1 MHAFDA
7 NGSVVIVFDAYGIT
21 TIDLDT
27 DKVRMEKATSGT
39 WFTAAGGTGLFHN
52 ERSNSRV
59 ARTIPQLE
67 QARVSKG
74 YDLKYQR
81 PAMLS
86 DGKRALRGEKEE
98 LKLYDVI
105 SGKESKPDFGTPK
118 KLKPFSLGPKLDPY
132 INEYESETFVGS
144 DDSFAVLTGDGTL
157 RGGRVGKKGVIEK
170 PWTVKCG
177 FSQGVLRARPHQSGT
192 FISAWHPAL
201 NKAFCAL
208 ITADGVSTREV
219 DSVSPV
225 VFSGTH
231 VVYQPSSANVMREPF
246 RHPTPSP
253 QGALDGSNGEAFA
266 IPGEAHGSG
275 ELMSEGET
283 VLFVTPDRE
292 SVLELNGQ
300 HRSFDRRLGDTTRAD
315 RPAFRDLLARFNSLA
330 RVANQVVFLKCIHM
344 PQYGRGVRP
353 HYDFGHGDF
362 GFLRLAVS
370 SWVVSTLRT
379 ERNGAW
385 SLGSYSNPQYLR
397 PIDAKELERDFA
409 AIDAVENFDF
419 LSSLSFLETPL
430 HECWGG
436 SFSDE
441 KKVKPKPAMVKDAEH
456 LLLCAV
462 IEQLGSKKRVELSKN
477 VAKWKKQKLT
487 PASFIKALDPLSEN
501 EAWNESQTA
510 VAWLVLD
517 YFQEDVVDVFIDWFA
532 LRPSGMV
539 QNNSHIVGDAA
550 KRMMKQWPATKKPF
564 LAALEKA
571 AKSAKEDVKG
581 YLDNFRQNL

>member
-7 NGSVVIVFDAYGIT
+7 NGTVVILFDAYGIS
-21 TIDLDT
+21 TIELST
-27 DKVRMEKATSGT
+27 GKVRMEKATSGS
-39 WFTAAGGTGLFHN
+39 WFTAAGGTGLFHS
-52 ERSNSRV
+52 ERNNSRV
-59 ARTIPQLE
+59 ARTVPKLE
-67 QARVSKG
+67 QARVNKS

-86 DGKRALRGEKEE
+86 DGKRALRGEREE
-98 LKLYDVI
+98 LKLYDVV
-105 SGKESKPDFGTPK
+105 SGKESKPTFGTPA

-132 INEYESETFVGS
+132 INEYESVTFTGS
-144 DDSFAVLTGDGTL
+144 DDSFAVLVGDGTL
-157 RGGRVGKKGVIEK
+157 RGGRVGKKGVIEN

-208 ITADGVSTREV
+208 ITNKGVVTREV
-219 DSVSPV
+219 DSISPV
-225 VFSGTH
+225 VFSGEH
-231 VVYQPSSANVMREPF
+231 LVFQPSAANVMREKF
-246 RHPTPSP
+246 
-253 QGALDGSNGEAFA
+253 DGSGAEAFA
-266 IPGEAHGSG
+266 LPGEAHGAG
-275 ELMSEGET
+275 ELMSEGDT

-292 SVLELNGQ
+292 SVLELNGAR
-300 HRSFDRRLGDTTRAD
+300 RSFDRRLGDTTKAD
-315 RPAFRDLLARFNSLA
+315 RPAFRALEARFNSLA
-330 RVANQVVFLKCIHM
+330 RVANQVITLSCIHM

-353 HYDFGHGDF
+353 HFTFGSGDL
-362 GFLRLAVS
+362 GFLTLAVS

-385 SLGSYSNPQYLR
+385 SLGSYSNPQHIR
-397 PIDAKELERDFA
+397 PIDAQELERDFA
-409 AIDAVENFDF
+409 AIDAVEGFDF
-419 LSSLSFLETPL
+419 ISSLSFLETPL

-436 SFSDE
+436 SFSDD
-441 KKVKPKPAMVKDAEH
+441 KKVKPKPAMSREAEH

-462 IEQLGSKKRVELSKN
+462 IEQLGSKKRVVLSKG

-487 PASFIKALDPLSEN
+487 PASFIKALDPLSKN
-501 EAWNESQTA
+501 EAWNDSQTA

-517 YFQEDVVDVFIDWFA
+517 YFQEDALDIFIDWFA

-550 KRMMKQWPATKKPF
+550 KRMMKQWPATAKPF
-564 LAALEKA
+564 IAALEKA
-571 AKSAKEDVKG
+571 AKTAKEDVRG
-581 YLDNFRQNL
+581 YLENFRQNLDR